1 MKLLTKLG
9 NPVALVVEGFVA
21 GALLFAAS
29 NPAMLHADSARAD
42 AQAAAL
48 VQELTR

>member
-1 MKLLTKLG
+1 MKMLSKLG

-21 GALLFAAS
+21 GALLFAAT
-29 NPAMLHADSARAD
+29 NPLLLHADAGRAD
-42 AQAAAL
+42 AQTAAL